1 MKDPLGLRQE
11 VVSSVVLANPGKGVE
26 WLAAKCGMDV
36 ERFKRFVARE
46 EFQKCLMERR
56 ERVCAEIFREA
67 QIANHQLHLKALEKA
82 HDSLV
87 DMENSDLIKLIDV
100 TAKNSGIQKEKQQQI
115 SVNNN
120 FVVKWADD
128 DKVVSDQ

>member
-1 MKDPLGLRQE
+1 MSNYLGLRQE
-11 VVSSVVLANPGKGVE
+11 IVSSVVLANPGKDVD
-26 WLAAKCGMDV
+26 WLAKKCGMEV
-36 ERFKRFVARE
+36 ERFRRFIARE
-46 EFQKCLMERR
+46 DFQKCLMERR

-67 QIANHQLHLKALEKA
+67 QIANHQLHLKAIEKA
-82 HDSLV
+82 HDAIG

-100 TAKNSGIQKEKQQQI
+100 TGKNSGIQKEKQQQI

-128 DKVVSDQ
+128 DRVVSNQ